1 VAFNNH
7 AGSTKSY
14 DYVRAHNEAVNRLDF
29 MPHRDAIT
37 AMYSP
42 GEVIEVTQHDG
53 SVLRLRKLAEGYDP
67 GDRLAAMSHIA
78 AHEARG
84 EILTGLLYVRA
95 GAEDLHGHLRTV
107 DVALNRLGEREL
119 CPGAAALE
127 AINAELV

>member
-1 VAFNNH
+1 M
-7 AGSTKSY
+7 G
-14 DYVRAHNEAVNRLDF
+14 
-29 MPHRDAIT
+29 
-37 AMYSP
+37 
-42 GEVIEVTQHDG
+42 
-53 SVLRLRKLAEGYDP
+53 
-67 GDRLAAMSHIA
+67 HIA
-78 AHEARG
+78 THEARG